1 MINYRRTSIITSLS
15 LLSLQLCASQ
25 ATTQALSKSE
35 APTQQENDKRI
46 QALKFFQAALKHK
59 AEGDNADAFRALEQA
74 LELDPSNPS
83 YQNDLGFYYSKGI
96 GVPKNQVKAVELFQK
111 AAEQKYPAALS
122 NLGSCY
128 EHGLGGLTQDA
139 ESALKNY
146 EAAAQLGY
154 AEAENNIGFMYGEG
168 ELVEKD
174 YAKAVKHYTIAAEK
188 NYPQAERNLAYCYE
202 RGCGV
207 PKSFDEAVRLYT
219 RAAEHGDNESKE
231 FLGDLYKENGDFEK
245 ALFWYQKAHESGR
258 KVSSAIALCQRKLS
272 PQRSTN
278 KPAASSSSSSSSRS
292 SSSKSALLSPALS
305 LVALSIRPFVPPSP
319 QPLPLSTGLMPLPS
333 QPVQP
338 VSSESSSSSSSSR
351 SSSAPA
357 VVPAEQTA
365 SISALAQQPLASIPQ
380 NPSAA
385 TRSVSSIPTIPVIA
399 PARQVSAPQAVLDN
413 EKVTAAFSQ
422 ELFEMGRNHYDG
434 SNNTP
439 RDLAV
444 AILYWQMAA
453 EQGNINAYYK
463 LGCCYRDGIGVAA
476 NADTAVQLFI
486 KAADKQLTEAEYDLA
501 VLYEQGNLS
510 NALDLYIRAANKNHP
525 GAEYKLG
532 LFYENGISH
541 ANTHIEPNITTAIG
555 WYKKAGTHGF
565 SEAEVQTSL
574 KRCSEKLQKL
584 LSEIA
589 PYAALSQ
596 QQTMASSSSSQNT
609 FNDPHA

>member
-1 MINYRRTSIITSLS
+1 MNVRRTSIIIICLS

-25 ATTQALSKSE
+25 ALSKPE
-35 APTQQENDKRI
+35 APAQQESEKRI

-59 AEGDNADAFRALEQA
+59 ADGDYADAFRALEQA
-74 LELDPSNPS
+74 FELDPSNAS

-111 AAEQKYPAALS
+111 AAEQNYPAALS

-139 ESALKNY
+139 ESAIKHY
-146 EAAAQLGY
+146 EAAAKLGY
-154 AEAENNIGFMYGEG
+154 TEAEHNIGFMYGSG

-174 YAKAVKHYTIAAEK
+174 YAKAVEHYRIAAGK

-202 RGCGV
+202 RGFGV
-207 PKSFDEAVRLYT
+207 PKSFDEAVKLYT

-231 FLGDLYKENGDFEK
+231 FLGDLYKENGDFQK
-245 ALFWYQKAHESGR
+245 ALFWYQKAHESGI

-272 PQRSTN
+272 PQRSIS
-278 KPAASSSSSSSSRS
+278 KLASSSSSSSRS
-292 SSSKSALLSPALS
+292 NSSKSALLAPALS
-305 LVALSIRPFVPPSP
+305 LISLGARPLVPTSP
-319 QPLPLSTGLMPLPS
+319 QSLPSSNGLMALPS
-333 QPVQP
+333 QPMSP
-338 VSSESSSSSSSSR
+338 ESSSSSLSR

-357 VVPAEQTA
+357 VAPAEHIAPNSPQ
-365 SISALAQQPLASIPQ
+365 AQQLLVSIPQ
-380 NPSAA
+380 KPLAA
-385 TRSVSSIPTIPVIA
+385 TRSVSSIPAVQVIA
-399 PARQVSAPQAVLDN
+399 PAPQESAPQVALDN
-413 EKVTAAFSQ
+413 EKIAAAFSQ

-453 EQGNINAYYK
+453 EQGNSNALYK

-476 NADTAVQLFI
+476 DTNAAVQCFI

-501 VLYEQGNLS
+501 VLYEQSNLS
-510 NALDLYIRAANKNHP
+510 NAIDLYIRAANKNHP

-532 LFYENGISH
+532 LFYEKGISH
-541 ANTHIEPNITTAIG
+541 ANTRIESNVTTAIG
-555 WYKKAGTHGF
+555 WYRKAGTHGF
-565 SEAEVQTSL
+565 SEAEVQSAL
-574 KRCSEKLQKL
+574 KRCSEK
-584 LSEIA
+584 
-589 PYAALSQ
+589 
-596 QQTMASSSSSQNT
+596 
-609 FNDPHA
+609 